1 MELSSGAH
9 ATRLHLNGSFRIK
22 IPNTESAV
30 AAAGIWTIE
39 PHAGGLRVLL
49 TMPSERYLAAAL
61 NGEASPDEPV
71 ESLKAM
77 AVAMRTFAIE
87 NSRRHASEGFNLCDS
102 THCQSL
108 RIGTTRAEVERAV
121 RETAGETLWFNQRRA
136 AVYYS
141 QNCGGTTEDVRNV
154 WPSIRAS
161 YLTSHPDAY
170 CLRHKDAAWHA
181 QFPLDQLNKLF
192 REQGWH
198 TPTNIDSIRVSK
210 RTPSGRAI
218 TLQVNGVGGPASI
231 SASSFHFAVNR
242 SLGWNQIRSDWYE
255 LETSDHTLHIQGKGH
270 GHGVGLCQDG
280 AFEMAREGNSYRE
293 ILAFYFPG
301 TSIGIQSG
309 DNGWKSIQGNG
320 WKLRAVGPA
329 TPWIDLGNSQWE
341 KARSAF
347 PTQANPQPTVFAM
360 PSTELFR
367 QTTGEPGWLL
377 ASTRGANIFLQ
388 PALVLQRHG
397 ALREILLHEFLHVL
411 VEQESSTKTPLWL
424 REGLVEFLADGSMR
438 HENLP
443 PVNLMTL
450 DANLSHPTDKISSQ
464 KAHDA
469 AADMVGGYVQ
479 HYGLATVRGWLRNGV
494 PNGIELSAVTSH

>member
-1 MELSSGAH
+1 M
-9 ATRLHLNGSFRIK
+9 
-22 IPNTESAV
+22 
-30 AAAGIWTIE
+30 
-39 PHAGGLRVLL
+39 
-49 TMPSERYLAAAL
+49 AAAL

-121 RETAGETLWFNQRRA
+121 RETAGETLWFNQQRA

-141 QNCGGTTEDVRNV
+141 QNCGGTTEDARNV
-154 WPSIRAS
+154 WPSIRAT

-181 QFPLDQLNKLF
+181 QFPLDQLSTLF

-198 TPTNIDSIRVSK
+198 TPTNIDSIRIIK

-218 TLQVNGVGGPASI
+218 TLQVNGAGGPASI

-255 LETSDHTLHIQGKGH
+255 LETSDRTLHIKGKGH

-280 AFEMAREGNSYRE
+280 AFEMAREGKSYRE

-301 TSIGIQSG
+301 TDHWHPVWRQRLEEHSRQRMEIARRRPSNTL
-309 DNGWKSIQGNG
+309 DRPRKF
-320 WKLRAVGPA
+320 AVGEGSKYISDSSESAANGLRHAVNRTLSSNHRRTWLAAGFHSRAPIYFFNQHPSCKDTA
-329 TPWIDLGNSQWE
+329 PC
-341 KARSAF
+341 ARLCFMNFCTSSLSRNH
-347 PTQANPQPTVFAM
+347 PRKHRSGFAKVWLSFLRM
-360 PSTELFR
+360 VRCDTRTSPS
-367 QTTGEPGWLL
+367 EP
-377 ASTRGANIFLQ
+377 
-388 PALVLQRHG
+388 
-397 ALREILLHEFLHVL
+397 
-411 VEQESSTKTPLWL
+411 
-424 REGLVEFLADGSMR
+424 
-438 HENLP
+438 
-443 PVNLMTL
+443 
-450 DANLSHPTDKISSQ
+450 
-464 KAHDA
+464 HDA
-469 AADMVGGYVQ
+469 GRQPFSSGRQNLFAK
-479 HYGLATVRGWLRNGV
+479 
-494 PNGIELSAVTSH
+494 SA